1 MAIPD
6 FQSIMLP
13 LLRLTADG
21 KEHSIREAI
30 EALAGDFRLTDAEKT
45 ELLPSGTQRVFD
57 NRVSWAR
64 SYLTKAALLEVTRR
78 GHFCI
83 TQRGREVLSQKPS
96 GINLGLLEQFPEFRE
111 SRPRRRKSKETPGTT
126 DAYTRQTPDEILEGA
141 YQTLRE
147 NLTADLRTRIG
158 KCSPGF
164 FEKLVIDVLVAMGYG
179 GSEREAAKAVG
190 RPGDEGIDGL
200 INEDRLGL
208 DVIYVQA
215 KRWDKTVG
223 RPEVQRFA
231 GALQGHHAKK
241 GILITAS
248 EFSPDAKQYV
258 EKIEP
263 KIVLID
269 GKELARLM
277 FDYNV
282 GVSKERSYE
291 TKKIDNDYFDEA

>member
-45 ELLPSGTQRVFD
+45 ELLPSRTQRVFD

-64 SYLTKAALLEVTRR
+64 SYLTKAGLLEATRR

-83 TQRGREVLSQKPS
+83 TQRGREVLSQNPS

-111 SRPRRRKSKETPGTT
+111 SRRRNRESKETPGTT
-126 DAYTRQTPDEILEGA
+126 DADTQQTPDEILEGA

>member
-30 EALAGDFRLTDAEKT
+30 ETLAGELRLTDAEKT

-57 NRVSWAR
+57 NRVGWAR
-64 SYLTKAALLEVTRR
+64 SYLTKAALLEATRR
-78 GHFCI
+78 GHFRI
-83 TQRGREVLSQKPS
+83 TQRGREVLSTNPS
-96 GINLGLLEQFPEFRE
+96 EINLGLLAQFPEFVEFRARHRE
-111 SRPRRRKSKETPGTT
+111 SIETLGTT
-126 DAYTRQTPDEILEGA
+126 DAETQQTPDEILEGA

-164 FEKLVIDVLVAMGYG
+164 FEKLVIDVLVALGYG
-179 GSEREAAKAVG
+179 GSQREAAKAVG

-248 EFSPDAKQYV
+248 EFSPDARQYV